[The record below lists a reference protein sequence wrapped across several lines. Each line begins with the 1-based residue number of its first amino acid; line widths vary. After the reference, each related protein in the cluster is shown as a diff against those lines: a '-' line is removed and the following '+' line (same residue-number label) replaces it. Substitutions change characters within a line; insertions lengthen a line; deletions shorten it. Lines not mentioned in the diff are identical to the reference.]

1 MKTKIRTRF
10 GLAMLTAIG
19 VIAAM
24 FAVGLVFALSSSGG
38 EGKSIA
44 AAPPTET
51 PALPR
56 SLFLV

>member
-1 MKTKIRTRF
+1 
-10 GLAMLTAIG
+10 MLTAIG